1 MITHLKGLLERL
13 RLGGT
18 TGRRIF
24 TFEERIELALVELA
38 RQDKKPIEEKA
49 SDLMAWAIDQGRAGV
64 DFEDR
69 WPTLSRREQQV
80 TALTCL
86 GYTNRE
92 IAVKLS
98 VSENTVMTHVKN
110 AMRKF
115 NMHGKLEMIT
125 ALKGRDFSE
134 GDKYTEPS
142 VTHVTEAVDG
152 GLTPPRP
159 VDMGSPGGD

>member
-1 MITHLKGLLERL
+1 MKTRWMELFERL
-13 RLGGT
+13 GLKRLK
-18 TGRRIF
+18 GRRIF
-24 TFEERIELALVELA
+24 TFENRIELALVELA
-38 RQDKKPIEEKA
+38 RQDKKPVEEKA
-49 SDLMAWAIDQGRAGV
+49 SDLMAWAIDQDLVGV

-86 GYTNRE
+86 GYTNRQ
-92 IAVKLS
+92 IAAKLK
-98 VSENTVMTHVKN
+98 VSENTIMSHVKN

-125 ALKGRDFSE
+125 ALKGWDFSE
-134 GDKYTEPS
+134 WDKEP
-142 VTHVTEAVDG
+142 T
-152 GLTPPRP
+152 

>member
-1 MITHLKGLLERL
+1 MFYIIHMMIKQFEGLIA
-13 RLGGT
+13 RLGLKRSR
-18 TGRRIF
+18 GRRIF

-38 RQDKKPIEEKA
+38 RQDKKPVEEKA

-125 ALKGRDFSE
+125 ALKGWDFSE
-134 GDKYTEPS
+134 GDKEP
-142 VTHVTEAVDG
+142 T
-152 GLTPPRP
+152 